1 MQIRLNNSQVNFET
15 IAAFLADDV
24 SDDAFNIVNKYFRRE
39 DNFDLRASSF
49 SLRSLRKDLF
59 ILENIGQVPAF
70 NQNPR

>member
-15 IAAFLADDV
+15 IAAFLADD
-24 SDDAFNIVNKYFRRE
+24 AFNIVNKHFRRE
-39 DNFDLRASSF
+39 DDFDLRTSSF